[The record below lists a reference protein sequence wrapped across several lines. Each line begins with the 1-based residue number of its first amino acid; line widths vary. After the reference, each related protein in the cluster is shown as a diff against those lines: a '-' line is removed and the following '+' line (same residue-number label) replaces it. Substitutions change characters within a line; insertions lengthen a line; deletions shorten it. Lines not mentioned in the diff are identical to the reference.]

1 RRHTRSKRDW
11 SSDVCSSDLVELADN
26 DVFVLEKL
34 IERTA
39 RQLRTLR
46 DFLARERLETR
57 FDQHLPGHRQQVI
70 EFLLAT
76 LLRGSPARLEY
87 FDAHGPHPSVLL
99 ARRRKSS
106 VDEREHRVAYPFK
119 TLAERLPVRMPVM
132 DAF

>member
-1 RRHTRSKRDW
+1 QSALPLPSPPFPTRR
-11 SSDVCSSDLVELADN
+11 SSDLVELADN

-34 IERTA
+34 IERTD

-76 LLRGSPARLEY
+76 LLRGSPARL
-87 FDAHGPHPSVLL
+87 D
-99 ARRRKSS
+99 RKS
-106 VDEREHRVAYPFK
+106 VGQGRGVVGGCGR
-119 TLAERLPVRMPVM
+119 T
-132 DAF
+132 